1 MPSARIM
8 TRVVE
13 DAVSLA
19 EDLRTRGFAVQ
30 IVSPGDV
37 PTGPVDLEVTL
48 EECEP
53 EAALHRA
60 DDVPDAEDLCV
71 FVAPGA
77 LTDGPRPIR
86 VVSLIPEIPP
96 VVARPASVPVPA
108 PLHET
113 PEVSADLEE
122 ARIEDP
128 AWEDQ
133 GEEMTAA
140 AVSSLMNEDTVAAA
154 PPVEPL
160 PVFPRSV
167 EASARAEKAE
177 PREVPPVSLPVSKR
191 PSISSVAALAFQE
204 LGAQLASWTMRMR
217 GDEKLLLK
225 AATVSAMG
233 AVITLSVL
241 VLGSTAHRLDP
252 LPPAGNSA
260 NALRLPPAASTAAG
274 SSPRQATKA
283 APPKPR
289 AASPA
294 KVLPKPA
301 VNHAHN
307 PEEDVVAQDFVIRYN
322 QRPST
327 NRTQARKNSVKYY
340 SDLHR

>member
-1 MPSARIM
+1 M
-8 TRVVE
+8 TRAVE

-19 EDLRTRGFAVQ
+19 EDLRTRGFVVQ

-37 PTGPVDLEVTL
+37 PAGPVDLEVTL

-108 PLHET
+108 QLHET
-113 PEVSADLEE
+113 PEASADLEE
-122 ARIEDP
+122 DRIEDP

-133 GEEMTAA
+133 GEEITAA
-140 AVSSLMNEDTVAAA
+140 AVSSLMSEDTVAAA
-154 PPVEPL
+154 TPVEPL
-160 PVFPRSV
+160 PVFLPNV
-167 EASARAEKAE
+167 EASAQAEKAE
-177 PREVPPVSLPVSKR
+177 PQEAPRVARPVSKR
-191 PSISSVAALAFQE
+191 PSISSVAALAFQK
-204 LGAQLASWTMRMR
+204 LGAQLVSWTSLVR

-241 VLGSTAHRLDP
+241 VLGSTVHRLDP
-252 LPPAGNSA
+252 LPPVGSSA
-260 NALRLPPAASTAAG
+260 NALRLPPAAAASSAVG
-274 SSPRQATKA
+274 SSPREAAKA
-283 APPKPR
+283 ASPKPR
-289 AASPA
+289 AASTA

-301 VNHAHN
+301 VPHARN

-327 NRTQARKNSVKYY
+327 SRTQARKNSVKYY